1 LHPSAAPLIVFLQGS
16 TQVKE
21 TAMSE
26 PAVHAGDTFL
36 ERRFRFAANG
46 TTLARDTMAGVTTF
60 IVMSY
65 IIFVNPQILSF
76 AGIDGLQDIG
86 LPFEQVLAATCLVA
100 GVMTILMG
108 LYTNRAYAIA
118 PGLGLNAVIAF
129 SLVAGE
135 GLSFPAAMGLVVVEG
150 IAVTILV
157 LTGMREKIMDA
168 IPLDLKKA
176 IAIGIGL
183 FIAFIGLVNSGIV
196 VKGTPVVDLARLTTW
211 PLFVTFFGLAF
222 TIALRA
228 RGVRGDLLIGIVTTT
243 ILATI
248 INEAAGNDAGFV
260 SGASW
265 PGDVYETPD
274 LSLLGNFNFDAFT
287 ELAFISAV
295 VWAFSLF
302 LADFFDTMGTLVGV
316 GKPAGYLDK
325 EGRLPEIR
333 KPLLVDS
340 LAAVA
345 GGAASTS
352 SATTYIE
359 SASGVAV
366 GGRTGWV
373 AVVCGALFFPFMFFA
388 PIIGM
393 VPPQATA
400 PALIIVGFLMM
411 TALTEAEEDAEGK
424 QDGRKLAG
432 IDFTDLGVGLAAALT
447 IMFMPFTFSITDGI
461 GIGFLAFV
469 TVRAAQARVREVHP
483 FMWLASAAFL
493 LYFLVPFLQ
502 DTFDWI

>member
-1 LHPSAAPLIVFLQGS
+1 MS
-16 TQVKE
+16 E
-21 TAMSE
+21 TAARVEGGM
-26 PAVHAGDTFL
+26 L
-36 ERRFRFAANG
+36 ERRFKFAASG
-46 TTLARDTMAGVTTF
+46 TTLARDSMAGVTTF

-76 AGIDGLQDIG
+76 AGIEGLSDIG
-86 LPFEQVLAATCLVA
+86 LPFNQVLAVTCLVA
-100 GVMTILMG
+100 GVMTIAMG
-108 LYTNRAYAIA
+108 LYTNKAFAIA
-118 PGLGLNAVIAF
+118 PGLGLNAVVAF
-129 SLVAGE
+129 GLVAGA

-150 IAVTILV
+150 IAVTLLV
-157 LTGMREKIMDA
+157 LSGMRERIMDA

-183 FIAFIGLVNSGIV
+183 FIAFIGLRSAGIV
-196 VKGTPVVDLARLTTW
+196 VTGTGTPVTLGHLTTW
-211 PLFVTFFGLAF
+211 PILVTFIGLIL
-222 TIALRA
+222 TIVLRA
-228 RGVRGDLLIGIVTTT
+228 RGVRGDLLIGIVVTTV
-243 ILATI
+243 LATI
-248 INEAAGNDAGFV
+248 INEAAGNDAGFTA
-260 SGASW
+260 GAAW
-265 PGDVYETPD
+265 PGDVYEKPD
-274 LSLLGNFNFDAFT
+274 LALLGNFNFDAFT

-316 GKPAGYLDK
+316 GKQAGYLDA
-325 EGRLPEIR
+325 EGRMQDIR

-345 GGAASTS
+345 GGAASAS

-359 SASGVAV
+359 SAAGVGV

-400 PALIIVGFLMM
+400 PALIIVGFMM
-411 TALTEAEEDAEGK
+411 MSTLTESEQLADGSYS
-424 QDGRKLAG
+424 GRKLAG
-432 IDFTDLGVGLAAALT
+432 IDFSELCVGLAAALT
-447 IMFMPFTFSITDGI
+447 IMVMPFTFSITNGI
-461 GIGFLAFV
+461 GMGFIVFV
-469 TVRAAQARVREVHP
+469 VVRAAQGRSKEVHP
-483 FMWLASAAFL
+483 FMWIASVAFL

>member
-1 LHPSAAPLIVFLQGS
+1 L
-16 TQVKE
+16 
-21 TAMSE
+21 
-26 PAVHAGDTFL
+26 L
-36 ERRFRFAANG
+36 ERRFKFAANG

-76 AGIDGLQDIG
+76 AGIEGLSEIG
-86 LPFEQVLAATCLVA
+86 LPFNQVLAVTCLVA

-108 LYTNRAYAIA
+108 LYTNMAYAIA
-118 PGLGLNAVIAF
+118 PGLGLNAVVAF

-157 LTGMREKIMDA
+157 LTGMRERIMDA

-183 FIAFIGLVNSGIV
+183 FIAFIGLVNSGLV
-196 VKGTPVVDLARLTTW
+196 VRGEGTIVDLAPLTTW
-211 PLFVTFFGLAF
+211 PVFVTLIGLVF

-228 RGVRGDLLIGIVTTT
+228 RGIRGDLLIGIIATT

-248 INEAAGNDAGFV
+248 INESVSNAGFTA
-260 SGASW
+260 GASW
-265 PGDVYETPD
+265 PDDVYETPD
-274 LSLLGNFNFDAFT
+274 LELLGNFNFDAFT
-287 ELAFISAV
+287 ELAFISAI

-325 EGRLPEIR
+325 DGRMRDIR

-340 LAAVA
+340 LSAVA
-345 GGAASTS
+345 GGAASSS

-359 SASGVAV
+359 SASGVSV

-373 AVVCGALFFPFMFFA
+373 SVVCGALFFPFMFFA

-411 TALTEAEEDAEGK
+411 SALTESEELAEEGYA
-424 QDGRKLAG
+424 GRKIAG
-432 IDFTDLGVGLAAALT
+432 IDFTDLGIGLAAALT
-447 IMFMPFTFSITDGI
+447 IMIMPFTFSITDGI
-461 GIGFLAFV
+461 GFGFLAYV
-469 TVRAAQARVREVHP
+469 IVRAAQSRFKDIHP
-483 FMWLASAAFL
+483 FMWLASTAFL

>member
-1 LHPSAAPLIVFLQGS
+1 MS
-16 TQVKE
+16 E
-21 TAMSE
+21 TA
-26 PAVHAGDTFL
+26 ARVGDTFL
-36 ERRFRFAANG
+36 ERRFRFAENG
-46 TTLARDTMAGVTTF
+46 TTLARDSMAGVTTF

-76 AGIDGLQDIG
+76 AGIKGLEEIG
-86 LPFEQVLAATCLVA
+86 LPFNQVLAATCLVA
-100 GVMTILMG
+100 GVMTMLMG

-118 PGLGLNAVIAF
+118 PGLGLNAVVAF

-196 VKGTPVVDLARLTTW
+196 VKGTPAVDLARLSTW

-222 TIALRA
+222 TIVLRA

-260 SGASW
+260 AGASW

-287 ELAFISAV
+287 ELAFISAI

-325 EGRLPEIR
+325 DGRLPEIR
-333 KPLLVDS
+333 KPLLIDS

-373 AVVCGALFFPFMFFA
+373 GVVCGALFFPFMFFA

-411 TALTEAEEDAEGK
+411 SSLTEMEEEAEIEEGAAPRTP
-424 QDGRKLAG
+424 RKLAG
-432 IDFTDLGVGLAAALT
+432 IDFTDLGIGLAAALT

-469 TVRAAQARVREVHP
+469 TVRAAQGRGREVHP
-483 FMWLASAAFL
+483 FMWIASAAFF

>member
-1 LHPSAAPLIVFLQGS
+1 
-16 TQVKE
+16 
-21 TAMSE
+21 MSE
-26 PAVHAGDTFL
+26 PAAHAGDTFL

-76 AGIDGLQDIG
+76 AGIKGLEEIG
-86 LPFEQVLAATCLVA
+86 LPFNQVLAATCLVA

-108 LYTNRAYAIA
+108 LYTNRAYALA
-118 PGLGLNAVIAF
+118 PGLGLNAVVAF
-129 SLVAGE
+129 GLVAGE
-135 GLSFPAAMGLVVVEG
+135 GLSFPAAMGLIVVEG

-183 FIAFIGLVNSGIV
+183 FIAFIGLVNSGV
-196 VKGTPVVDLARLTTW
+196 VVRGTPVVDLARLTTW
-211 PLFVTFFGLAF
+211 PIFVTFFGLAL
-222 TIALRA
+222 TIVLRA
-228 RGVRGDLLIGIVTTT
+228 RGVRGDLLIGIVVTT

-248 INEAAGNDAGFV
+248 INEAAGNDVGFPAGT
-260 SGASW
+260 ASW
-265 PGDVYETPD
+265 PGDAYETPD
-274 LSLLGNFNFDAFT
+274 LALLGNFNFDAFT

-316 GKPAGYLDK
+316 GKQAGYLD
-325 EGRLPEIR
+325 ENGRMEDIR

-359 SASGVAV
+359 SASGVGV

-400 PALIIVGFLMM
+400 PALILVGFLMM
-411 TALTEAEEDAEGK
+411 TALTELEVDAEGRET
-424 QDGRKLAG
+424 GRKLAG

-447 IMFMPFTFSITDGI
+447 IMFMPFTFSITRGI

-469 TVRAAQARVREVHP
+469 TVRAAQGRPREVHP
-483 FMWLASAAFL
+483 FMWIASAAFL

>member
-1 LHPSAAPLIVFLQGS
+1 
-16 TQVKE
+16 
-21 TAMSE
+21 MSE
-26 PAVHAGDTFL
+26 PAAHAGDTFL

-76 AGIDGLQDIG
+76 AGIPALEPKG

-108 LYTNRAYAIA
+108 VYTNRAYAIA
-118 PGLGLNAVIAF
+118 PGLGLNAVVAF
-129 SLVAGE
+129 GLVAGE
-135 GLSFPAAMGLVVVEG
+135 GLSFPAAMGLIVVEG

-183 FIAFIGLVNSGIV
+183 FIAFIGLVNSGV
-196 VKGTPVVDLARLTTW
+196 VIKGTPAVDLARLTTW
-211 PLFVTFFGLAF
+211 PIFVTFFGLTL
-222 TIALRA
+222 TIVLRA
-228 RGVRGDLLIGIVTTT
+228 RGVRGDLLIGIVVTT

-248 INEAAGNDAGFV
+248 INEAAGNDAGFTA
-260 SGASW
+260 GTASW
-265 PGDVYETPD
+265 PSDVYEKPD
-274 LSLLGNFNFDAFT
+274 LALLGNFNFDAFT

-316 GKPAGYLDK
+316 GKPAGYLDADGRHGGHPQAAARRLARRGRRRSGLDLVRDDLHRVRVRCRRRRADRLGG
-325 EGRLPEIR
+325 GRLR
-333 KPLLVDS
+333 G
-340 LAAVA
+340 AVLPVHVLRPDHRH
-345 GGAASTS
+345 GAA
-352 SATTYIE
+352 AGNG
-359 SASGVAV
+359 AGVDPRRLPDDDRADRGG
-366 GGRTGWV
+366 GGRRG
-373 AVVCGALFFPFMFFA
+373 
-388 PIIGM
+388 
-393 VPPQATA
+393 QA
-400 PALIIVGFLMM
+400 
-411 TALTEAEEDAEGK
+411 
-424 QDGRKLAG
+424 DGRKLAG
-432 IDFTDLGVGLAAALT
+432 IDFTDLGIGLAAALT

-469 TVRAAQARVREVHP
+469 TVRAAQGRAKEVHP
-483 FMWLASAAFL
+483 FMWIASAAFL